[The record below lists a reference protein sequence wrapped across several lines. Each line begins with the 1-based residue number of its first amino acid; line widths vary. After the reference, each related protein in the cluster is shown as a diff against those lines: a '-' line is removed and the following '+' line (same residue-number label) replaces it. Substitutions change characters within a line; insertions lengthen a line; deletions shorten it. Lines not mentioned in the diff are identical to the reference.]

1 MKDSLRKTLLAIRKW
16 MREDQD
22 RLMQIVR
29 RYDCTERLRHEM
41 DGRNLAAHLDVE
53 IAAAAAEETDAKAEA
68 SMCAAC
74 WIQHGR
80 DGEACGL
87 SHVCHEPVDI
97 WDRVGRPV
105 LDPAFLR
112 PRGVTC

>member
-1 MKDSLRKTLLAIRKW
+1 MLPTTLHQTLVALERW
-16 MREDQD
+16 MRDD
-22 RLMQIVR
+22 LDARLVFLR
-29 RYDCTERLRHEM
+29 RYDAVERLRHDV
-41 DGRNLAAHLDVE
+41 DGRNLREQLKTE
-53 IAAAAAEETDAKAEA
+53 IEQLQRDEAGEA

-74 WIQHGR
+74 HLQHGR

-87 SHVCHEPVDI
+87 GGCVCHEPVDV

-112 PRGVTC
+112 PRGATC